1 MSAPCPKCGHKR
13 RPTDIV
19 PDYECPRC
27 GIVYAKYLEA
37 LHEKAAA
44 ADRAP
49 AEQQKQ
55 GAITPGQTLL
65 GLLIGV
71 GAIWYM
77 SQRQEQTAPTPPPPK
92 PAPVSA
98 PAQQTRPSPTSTTA
112 PAAPKP
118 KTAAQLEEDRVNK
131 LEMMAREI
139 CFDAIKAKALFPSTV
154 DIAWFTGTATA
165 RQGSATLV
173 KAAFTSKNALG
184 NELPFY
190 GMCRVTDTG
199 KLEHYS
205 QTPR

>member
-1 MSAPCPKCGHKR
+1 MSAPCPKCGHVR
-13 RPTDIV
+13 TTDDQG
-19 PDYECPRC
+19 PDYACPNC

-37 LHEKAAA
+37 LHEKTAS
-44 ADRAP
+44 ADRTP
-49 AEQQKQ
+49 ANEQKR
-55 GAITPGQTLL
+55 GALSPAQTLL
-65 GLLIGV
+65 GLLIGA

-77 SQRQEQTAPTPPPPK
+77 SQRQEQTAPAPQQPK
-92 PAPVSA
+92 PAAASA
-98 PAQQTRPSPTSTTA
+98 PAQQTRPSPPIAKAPEAST
-112 PAAPKP
+112 P
-118 KTAAQLEEDRVNK
+118 KTPAEFEAERINK
-131 LEMMAREI
+131 LELAAREI
-139 CFDAIKAKALFPSTV
+139 CFDAIKANALFPSSV
-154 DIAWFTGTATA
+154 DIAWFTGTATL

>member
-13 RPTDIV
+13 RPTDTA

-44 ADRAP
+44 ADRSP

-55 GAITPGQTLL
+55 GALTPGQTLL

-98 PAQQTRPSPTSTTA
+98 PAQQTRPSPTITTA

>member
-1 MSAPCPKCGHKR
+1 MSAPCPKCGHIR
-13 RPTDIV
+13 RPTDTA

-49 AEQQKQ
+49 AAQQKQ
-55 GAITPGQTLL
+55 GALTPGQTIL
-65 GLLIGV
+65 GLLVGV

-92 PAPVSA
+92 AAAASA
-98 PAQQTRPSPTSTTA
+98 PAQQTRPSPTITTA

-118 KTAAQLEEDRVNK
+118 KAAAQLEEDRVNK

-165 RQGSATLV
+165 RQGSTTLV

-205 QTPR
+205 QAPR

>member
-13 RPTDIV
+13 RPTDTA

-49 AEQQKQ
+49 AAQQKQ
-55 GAITPGQTLL
+55 GALTPGQTIL
-65 GLLIGV
+65 GLLVGV

-98 PAQQTRPSPTSTTA
+98 PAQQTRPSPTITTA